1 MATQRIQT
9 SDVKG
14 FGSYTS
20 TPASRGLDTFRGAP
34 QVNKD
39 NTLSQLANA
48 LKVSSKNLMKTAVDE
63 EKEKQKLLLAKKEV
77 LAKRIKKES
86 AGKKINAVKI
96 KELVPE
102 ASETTSMAIAE
113 FMGNNQAKIDANN
126 FIERLRN
133 EEPDIFNNKVEL
145 DKKIFAERK
154 RLSDMHEGADFYQSG
169 VLQGFDSVIS
179 QNNSAWTAQRAQF
192 QLGEAKKYMY
202 GEVYRNLQINGAK
215 AFEKGGAID
224 QLDNKNKRV
233 SPLNN
238 AEMKKQVVDATVE
251 LAINNKDTEI
261 LTKLPKKYWSGETA
275 GRLQDTTNKIN
286 KLKLS
291 DYKSKAATKEHNRK
305 LNLRNSKNEIMK
317 NHIEGKPNNISPS
330 DPNYFELIGYQ
341 LNIQNTSLIP
351 DSQSMQVAQKL
362 ETAILT
368 HSSIGGSTS
377 SIHSSLPDNATED
390 QVIDH
395 IQSRTD
401 IHPKHKTAL
410 IAQVPKLFEG
420 ADLVTGTQAN
430 ENYKL
435 GVQPMISEF
444 TRSAL
449 NQGNAALGVEVTSL
463 AKNRYYG
470 EIKARVQAFI
480 QENNKIPKGD
490 AFLNILRGAEAQ
502 AKYIIDLRKAEILQ
516 LPIPSPPS
524 SAVITIP
531 DI

>member
-20 TPASRGLDTFRGAP
+20 TPAARGLDTFRGAP

-63 EKEKQKLLLAKKEV
+63 EKEKQQLLLAKKEV

-113 FMGNNQAKIDANN
+113 FMGNNQAKVDANN

-145 DKKIFAERK
+145 DKRVLAERK
-154 RLSDMHEGADFYQSG
+154 RLSDMHQGADFYQSG
-169 VLQGFDSVIS
+169 VLQGFDAVIS
-179 QNNSAWTAQRAQF
+179 QNNSAWTAKRAQF

-238 AEMKKQVVDATVE
+238 AEMKQQIVDATIE

-291 DYKSKAATKEHNRK
+291 EYTAKKHADQYARKEK
-305 LNLRNSKNEIMK
+305 LRNSKNEIMK
-317 NHIEGKPNNISPS
+317 NHIEGKPTVIDKK
-330 DPNYFELIGYQ
+330 DPNYFELQNYR
-341 LNIQNTSLIP
+341 LTIQNTALIP
-351 DSQSMQVAQKL
+351 KANSVAVSTKL
-362 ETAILT
+362 ESAILT
-368 HSSIGGSTS
+368 NASEGGDMSN
-377 SIHSSLPDNATED
+377 IHSSLSDGASESD
-390 QVIDH
+390 VIDH
-395 IQSRTD
+395 ILSRND
-401 IHPKHKTAL
+401 LHPEEKTAL
-410 IAQVPKLFEG
+410 IAKVPILFEG
-420 ADLVTGTQAN
+420 ANLVFSTEVNRNYDVGIKEELAEFMKSAFAGAN
-430 ENYKL
+430 K
-435 GVQPMISEF
+435 
-444 TRSAL
+444 
-449 NQGNAALGVEVTSL
+449 ALGIRTQSVV
-463 AKNRYYG
+463 KNVYYNT
-470 EIKARVQAFI
+470 IRNQVKAFI
-480 QENNKIPKGD
+480 ETNNKIPKG
-490 AFLNILRGAEAQ
+490 AEFLKIMEA
-502 AKYIIDLRKAEILQ
+502 ADTKASDSLKRFVLEAGGIIEPVTNL
-516 LPIPSPPS
+516 
-524 SAVITIP
+524 
-531 DI
+531 